1 MRARTRKSTEGRLAF
16 RLGRFLVGQ
25 SIRGKAGRLL
35 LLVGLLPLLAIAAYV
50 FLSQRAVLSQTAND
64 NLANHALLEAASVE
78 RVLRDA
84 GHDIELLASNP
95 VIRSPTAS
103 REEKL
108 EHLRQAQALF
118 DIFEDV
124 TLIDPEGNVV
134 ESTSYLYYGTWL
146 EMAWFQEALAGR
158 PGMSD
163 AQAFPSNRLVVAF
176 TAPVYDGDEVSAVL
190 AGQMNMEKV
199 WEILD
204 SVTIGKSGF
213 LAAFDRHGN
222 VIAHPNKEFLLS
234 KTEGLPESTSPGEAT
249 SLRLTGEDGSSLVG
263 QLAPVGILGWRVAA
277 LQEGSE
283 AYELVADSIEKVLIA
298 AAVVLVV
305 TVVAS
310 VFFSRAISRPIR
322 GLAAGM
328 RKVAAGRLDER
339 VTLAGL
345 QEIDELS
352 ISFNA
357 MAENLEGRTAELLE
371 EITERKR
378 AEETIRHQ
386 AYHDPLT
393 GLPNRTLFIDRL
405 SLALARARR
414 TGRMMAVMFI
424 DLDRFKLVNDTA
436 GHPEGDEFL
445 RSIAAEL
452 KELVR
457 EGDTV
462 SRAGG
467 DEFTVLLPEIARVRD
482 AVAVAQR
489 ILESLRQPR
498 LLAGHEFHIT
508 PSIGITIYPTGDGS
522 TEGEDAET
530 LLTNADIAMYRAK
543 DEGGNRYQIH
553 TPAMNA
559 SILERLALETDLRHG
574 LEREEFVV
582 FYQPQVSISTGQ
594 IVGAEALLRWH
605 HPERGLVMPLE
616 FIPVAEETGLIV
628 PLGEWV
634 LRTACA
640 QARAWRDE
648 RLPCT
653 RVAVNLSPRQ
663 FQQRDLAERVTQVLK
678 DTGLGP
684 HCLQLEITE
693 SVAIQDVDYTVLM
706 LGQLKEMGVQ
716 VAIDD
721 FGTGH
726 SALSYLKR
734 FAIDT
739 VKIDRSFVRD
749 LTSNSNDTEIAAAVI
764 VMAHNLKLDVI
775 AEGVETEEQLA
786 FLRQRR
792 CDEMQG
798 YLFSR
803 PVPAAEF
810 AAILRQARS
819 LPPEPR
825 RGQRGRAS
833 TPTTP

>member
-1 MRARTRKSTEGRLAF
+1 M
-16 RLGRFLVGQ
+16 
-25 SIRGKAGRLL
+25 
-35 LLVGLLPLLAIAAYV
+35 AAYF
-50 FLSQRAVLSQTAND
+50 FLSQRGVLSQTAND

-84 GHDIELLASNP
+84 GHNIELLASNP
-95 VIRSPTAS
+95 VIQSPTAS

-108 EHLRQAQALF
+108 EHLSQARALF
-118 DIFEDV
+118 GTLEDI
-124 TLIDPEGNVV
+124 TLIDPDGNVV

-146 EMAWFQEALAGR
+146 EKTWFQEALAGR
-158 PGMSD
+158 PAMSD
-163 AQAFPSNRLVVAF
+163 AQAIPSSNKLVVAF
-176 TAPVYDGDEVSAVL
+176 TAPVYDGGEVSAVV

-213 LAAFDRHGN
+213 LAAFDGHGN
-222 VIAHPNKEFLLS
+222 VIAHPDKELLLS
-234 KTEGLPESTSPGEAT
+234 KPEGLPESTAAGEA
-249 SLRLTGEDGSSLVG
+249 SSVSLTGADGSNLVG
-263 QLAPVGILGWRVAA
+263 QLAPVGILGWRIAA

-283 AYELVADSIEKVLIA
+283 AYELVNDSIEKVLIA

-310 VFFSRAISRPIR
+310 IFLSWAISRPIR

-328 RKVAAGRLDER
+328 RKVAAGSLDER
-339 VTLAGL
+339 VPLSGL
-345 QEIDELS
+345 REIDDLS
-352 ISFNA
+352 VSFNA

-378 AEETIRHQ
+378 AEETIRHR
-386 AYHDPLT
+386 AYHDALT
-393 GLPNRTLFIDRL
+393 GLPNRTLFVDHL
-405 SLALARARR
+405 SLALAQARR
-414 TGRMMAVMFI
+414 TGRTMAVMFI

-436 GHPEGDEFL
+436 GHPEGDGL
-445 RSIAAEL
+445 LVTVGQQL

-462 SRAGG
+462 ARVGG
-467 DEFTVLLPEIARVRD
+467 DEFTVLLPEIARVGD
-482 AVAVAQR
+482 AVEVAQR

-498 LLAGHEFHIT
+498 LRAGHEFNIT
-508 PSIGITIYPTGDGS
+508 PSIGITIYPTDDGS
-522 TEGEDAET
+522 AEGEDAET

-543 DEGGNRYQIH
+543 DEGGNRYRIH

-559 SILERLALETDLRHG
+559 SILERLVLETDLRHA

-582 FYQPQVSISTGQ
+582 YYQPQVSLSTGQ
-594 IVGAEALLRWH
+594 VVGAEALVRWQ
-605 HPERGLVMPLE
+605 HPERGLVMPME

-640 QARAWRDE
+640 QSKAWRDE
-648 RLPCT
+648 GLPCT
-653 RVAVNLSPRQ
+653 RIAVNLSARQ
-663 FQQRDLAERVTQVLK
+663 FQQRDLAERVAQVLK
-678 DTGLGP
+678 ETGLGP
-684 HCLQLEITE
+684 CGLQLEITE

-706 LGQLKEMGVQ
+706 LGQLKEMGIEI
-716 VAIDD
+716 AIDD

-726 SALSYLKR
+726 SALSYLRR
-734 FAIDT
+734 FPIDA

-749 LTSNSNDTEIAAAVI
+749 LTSSSNDSEIAAAVI
-764 VMAHNLKLDVI
+764 DMSHRLKLDVI

-810 AAILRQARS
+810 ATIMRQARS

-825 RGQRGRAS
+825 RRQPAKAS
-833 TPTTP
+833 TPATR